1 MWSDTSS
8 NTFKVYNGTSW
19 ATVTDGQSAAEVTAE
34 ATSQAI
40 SMAIALG

>member
-1 MWSDTSS
+1 MDTGS

-19 ATVTDGQSAAEVTAE
+19 ATVTDGQSAEEVN
-34 ATSQAI
+34 ATAI